1 MSKKSAKMGLRP
13 LLQERPEDAGKT
25 VRSCMAL
32 PFLPA
37 NKIEDGFQ
45 QVRAQAARQDYYAQL
60 QPFLDY
66 VEKTW
71 INGKLCL
78 LVIIVM
84 PAQRDASESAEKV
97 GNPSC
102 RQGNFIGLAHFTE
115 LLRSLLDVDG
125 SNAILAVLD
134 CITQENFVAGMM
146 GCLGAFRLIILGE
159 VVGRLPFGGTGHLP
173 LGHAIAETWRTNTYA
188 CKMKVYFFAGVG
200 TAHMSVHRKH
210 RRTNNDQV
218 RYTLIYFYNCV
229 RGPVQLRTCV
239 LSRTNLCDFA

>member
-37 NKIEDGFQ
+37 NKIENGFQ

-60 QPFLDY
+60 KPFLDY

-71 INGKLCL
+71 INGKLYL
-78 LVIIVM
+78 LVIIDM
-84 PAQRDASESAEKV
+84 SARREASESAERV

-102 RQGNFIGLAHFTE
+102 QQWNFIGFAHLT
-115 LLRSLLDVDG
+115 
-125 SNAILAVLD
+125 A
-134 CITQENFVAGMM
+134 NFPVTVRPGRTAWPAWWVAYL
-146 GCLGAFRLIILGE
+146 LGAFRPILGE
-159 VVGRLPFGGTGHLP
+159 VVGRLPFGGTGRGTSLW
-173 LGHAIAETWRTNTYA
+173 GTRYIKEKWRTNTYVQ
-188 CKMKVYFFAGVG
+188 CKIKLCFVVGVG
-200 TAHMSVHRKH
+200 PAHMSVYRRH

-218 RYTLIYFYNCV
+218 RYTLIDLYNYCV
-229 RGPVQLRTCV
+229 
-239 LSRTNLCDFA
+239 